1 MRSACIPS
9 NVGFESEVI
18 QHYTDAN
25 SLNTDANSCTG
36 FFYIRWIPFFNKIL
50 LVAHIPLTHIQ
61 NSKITGKSLSG
72 KEKRQS
78 VKDTQREAVHTPNGS
93 ARY

>member
-9 NVGFESEVI
+9 KTDVGFESEVI

-25 SLNTDANSCTG
+25 SLKEVCCTG
-36 FFYIRWIPFFNKIL
+36 FFYIRWIEFFNKIL
-50 LVAHIPLTHIQ
+50 LVSHIPLTHIQ